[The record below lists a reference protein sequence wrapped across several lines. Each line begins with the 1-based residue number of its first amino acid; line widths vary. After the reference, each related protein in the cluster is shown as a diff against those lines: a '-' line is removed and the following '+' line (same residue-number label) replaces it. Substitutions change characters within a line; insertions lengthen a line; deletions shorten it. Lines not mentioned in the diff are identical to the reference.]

1 MKNQEAKNEAL
12 IGGSGLNAGLAAEP
26 VDFTCPFCG
35 GHDYDL
41 IGALVDQPPADD
53 APANYEAFPI
63 LAATRAQLTP
73 NSI

>member
-1 MKNQEAKNEAL
+1 MENQEQKNEAL

-41 IGALVDQPPADD
+41 IGLKVHYQNGWCDEF
-53 APANYEAFPI
+53 NELETGY
-63 LAATRAQLTP
+63 RGG
-73 NSI
+73 